1 MVKQSTLL
9 VVVAVAVVAFV
20 GLAYF
25 GGSLF
30 QVGGFNTP
38 ACFYY
43 KFGDAYNATFTVSL
57 QDAKCTQQFG
67 ATPYIYKW
75 DFGDGKPSVTT
86 TNPSVTH
93 SYPITANTYNM
104 IFTVNPIPA
113 SQPCGN
119 SCPYTEVRGVSVP
132 GQPGVV
138 VGNAP
143 GGTVGGSYTVTSG
156 FTYRVVTGRVVQFD
170 GGASG
175 GATPYTFHWDFGDGT
190 KVNDTGGTVTH
201 TYAADGSYTATMS
214 VTDANGKASAPSS
227 ATMAFSN
234 GACTSGCGGSGAS
247 GPSAVLII
255 QIVLVA
261 VGAVIAVAFLLV
273 RKYRLA
279 IIGVAVAALALLV
292 PYLVR

>member
-1 MVKQSTLL
+1 MVKRNTLL
-9 VVVAVAVVAFV
+9 VIGVAVVAFA

-25 GGSLF
+25 GGFLF
-30 QVGGFNTP
+30 QVGEFNVP

-43 KFGDAYNATFTVSL
+43 KFSDPYNATFTVSL
-57 QDAKCTQQFG
+57 QDPKCTQQFG
-67 ATPYIYKW
+67 TSPYTYKW
-75 DFGDGKPSVTT
+75 DFGDGKPSVIT

-93 SYPITANTYNM
+93 GYPISANKYNLL
-104 IFTVNPIPA
+104 FAVNPIPA

-119 SCPYTEVRGVSVP
+119 ACPYTEVRGVNVP

-138 VGNAP
+138 VGNA
-143 GGTVGGSYTVTSG
+143 GTVGGSYTITSG
-156 FTYRVVTGRVVQFD
+156 FTYKVVTGRVVQFD

-201 TYAADGSYTATMS
+201 TYTADGSYTATMS
-214 VTDANGKASAPSS
+214 ATDANGKVSSPTS
-227 ATMAFSN
+227 ATMSFSN
-234 GACTSGCGGSGAS
+234 GGCTSGCGGSGSS
-247 GPSAVLII
+247 GPSVALII

-261 VGAVIAVAFLLV
+261 IGAVIAVIFLLK
-273 RKYRLA
+273 RKYRFA